1 MLLFFIFIFLFFLF
15 FFLQRHSLR
24 AQPGSCLTWPPLK
37 RQVMSS
43 SSMMSSLNKTCLEE
57 SNSEFSLGMISS
69 FYRVRGEGER
79 GKNENLLPS
88 AKRFKCQCHQ
98 QITSRLNTDRGLIAM
113 GECVLRIRITLNPWL
128 HLKDLSAWSHGW
140 KKKNKTARPLKD
152 V

>member
-1 MLLFFIFIFLFFLF
+1 MLLVLFFF
-15 FFLQRHSLR
+15 FKNFLQRHSLR
-24 AQPGSCLTWPPLK
+24 TQPGFCLTWPPLK

-69 FYRVRGEGER
+69 FYRVGSGEWGGGEGE
-79 GKNENLLPS
+79 KNENLLLS

-98 QITSRLNTDRGLIAM
+98 QITSQLNTDRGLIAT
-113 GECVLRIRITLNPWL
+113 GERVFVLRIRITLHPWL
-128 HLKDLSAWSHGW
+128 HLKDLFAWSHGW
-140 KKKNKTARPLKD
+140 KKKKRPLKD